1 MQNPSTPS
9 PVSDHAFHRSIGLFS
24 GTAINMTQ
32 MCGIGPF
39 ITIPIMVAAMGGPQ
53 AVIGWI
59 AGAILAMADGL
70 VWAELGAA
78 MPGSGG
84 TYVYLRE
91 AFQYRTG
98 KLMPFLFIWTMLL
111 AIPLLMSTGIIGMV
125 EYLQFFFPHLGWW
138 PVHLI
143 GLASTAMVTW
153 MLYRRIESVRAIT
166 IGLWIIMLVS
176 VVGVAAAGF
185 SHFRADF
192 AFAYPADTF
201 GSHFFV
207 GLGAGLII
215 GIYDYLGYNTT
226 AYIGDELRDPGR
238 TMPGSIIVSV
248 IAMMVVYLL
257 LNISVLGVAPWQ
269 DIAQSKSVA
278 SLVVER
284 SWGHLAAAVMTVL
297 IIVTAFASV
306 FTGLLGGSRV
316 PFQAA
321 QDKVFLSVFS
331 RLHAR
336 HGFPHVALL
345 TMGVV
350 TAIGTFFD
358 LTEVINM
365 LLAATII
372 VQSIAQIAALV
383 VLRRRQPNLP
393 RPYRQWLYPV
403 PCIIALV
410 GWIYVYVSA
419 STLSLILSGLWIAA
433 GLVVFA
439 VWARVNRSWPFAPVE
454 VRENYLGNP

>member
-1 MQNPSTPS
+1 MRERN
-9 PVSDHAFHRSIGLFS
+9 FHRSIGVFS

-39 ITIPIMVAAMGGPQ
+39 ITIPLMVAAMGGPQ
-53 AVIGWI
+53 AIVGWI
-59 AGAILAMADGL
+59 VGALLAMADGL

-91 AFQYRTG
+91 AFQKRTG

-125 EYLQFFFPHLGWW
+125 EYLQFFFPAMGWW
-138 PVHLI
+138 TTHLVGI
-143 GLASTAMVTW
+143 AATGLVTW
-153 MLYRRIESVRAIT
+153 LLYRRIESVRLIT
-166 IGLWIIMLVS
+166 VALWVIMLVS
-176 VVGVAAAGF
+176 IIGVAAAGF
-185 SHFRADF
+185 SHFDAHLAFDF
-192 AFAYPADTF
+192 PPDAFGPRFF
-201 GSHFFV
+201 G

-215 GIYDYLGYNTT
+215 GVYDYLGYNTT
-226 AYIGDELRDPGR
+226 AYIGDELRDPGH
-238 TMPGSIIVSV
+238 TMPRSIIIS
-248 IAMMVVYLL
+248 IMAMMVIYLL

-269 DIAQSKSVA
+269 EIAGSKSIA

-284 SWGHLAAAVMTVL
+284 SWGHTAAAVMTTL
-297 IIVTAFASV
+297 IIITALASV

-316 PFQAA
+316 PFEAA
-321 QDKVFLSVFS
+321 RDKVFLSAFG
-331 RLHAR
+331 RLHAKD
-336 HGFPHVALL
+336 GFPHVALL

-365 LLAATII
+365 LLTATIL
-372 VQSIAQIAALV
+372 VQSLAQVVALI
-383 VLRRRQPNLP
+383 VLRRREPDLD

-410 GWIYVYVSA
+410 GWVYVYVSA
-419 STLSLILSGLWIAA
+419 STLSLLLSGAWILA
-433 GLVVFA
+433 GLVVF
-439 VWARVNRSWPFAPVE
+439 VLWARVNAAWPFAPLE
-454 VRENYLGNP
+454 SHPSAVRES

>member
-1 MQNPSTPS
+1 MRDSTPPPA
-9 PVSDHAFHRSIGLFS
+9 PVHAFHRSIGLFS

-32 MCGIGPF
+32 MCGVGPF

-125 EYLQFFFPHLGWW
+125 EYLGFFFPQLGWW
-138 PVHLI
+138 QVHLI
-143 GLASTAMVTW
+143 SLAATAAVTW
-153 MLYRRIESVRAIT
+153 LLYRRIESVRAIT
-166 IGLWIIMLVS
+166 IALWVIMLVS
-176 VVGVAAAGF
+176 VAGVAAAGF
-185 SHFRADF
+185 SHFNAGF
-192 AFAYPADTF
+192 AFAYPPDVF
-201 GSHFFV
+201 GGHFFT

-238 TMPGSIIVSV
+238 TMPGSIIISV

-269 DIAQSKSVA
+269 AIAQSKSVA

-284 SWGHLAAAVMTVL
+284 SWGHVAAAVMTTL

-321 QDKVFLSVFS
+321 QDKVFLPMFGH
-331 RLHAR
+331 LHAR

-345 TMGVV
+345 TMGAV

-372 VQSIAQIAALV
+372 VQSVAQIVALV
-383 VLRRRQPNLP
+383 VLRKRQPQLD
-393 RPYRQWLYPV
+393 RPYRQWLYPL
-403 PCIIALV
+403 PCVVALL
-410 GWIYVYVSA
+410 GWAYVYVSA
-419 STLSLILSGLWIAA
+419 STLSLLLSGLWIAA

-439 VWARVNRSWPFAPVE
+439 VWARLNRSWPFAPVDI
-454 VRENYLGNP
+454 RETYLGKP